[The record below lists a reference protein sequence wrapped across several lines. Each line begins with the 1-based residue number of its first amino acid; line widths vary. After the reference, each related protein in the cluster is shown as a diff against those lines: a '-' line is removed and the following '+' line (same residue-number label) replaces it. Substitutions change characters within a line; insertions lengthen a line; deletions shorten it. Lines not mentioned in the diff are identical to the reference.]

1 MLLAFSLLSMGFLK
15 QEYWSGLPFPP
26 PVNHVLPGLFT
37 MAHPSWVALHG
48 MARSF
53 IKLHKPLHLKKV
65 VIHEGEKNAL
75 DFAKYPL
82 GGKIIPGLRTP
93 Y

>member
-1 MLLAFSLLSMGFLK
+1 
-15 QEYWSGLPFPP
+15 
-26 PVNHVLPGLFT
+26 
-37 MAHPSWVALHG
+37 MACPSWVTLHG
-48 MARSF
+48 MAHSF
-53 IKLHKPLHLKKV
+53 IKLHRPLHLNKA
-65 VIHEGEKNAL
+65 VIHEEEKNAL